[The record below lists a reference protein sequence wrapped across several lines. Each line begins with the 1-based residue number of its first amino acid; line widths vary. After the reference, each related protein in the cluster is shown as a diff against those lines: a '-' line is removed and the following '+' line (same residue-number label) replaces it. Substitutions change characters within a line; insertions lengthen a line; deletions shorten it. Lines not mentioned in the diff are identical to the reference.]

1 MPPVMAHYGSINGLF
16 SASGLGR
23 KFLTWGSGTPLRSDF
38 NNVLWASRKGSNDPH
53 HPHTEGLPQ
62 GSEPSVSLQKG
73 TVVAQGR
80 VGNEPWTSSSQGFYN
95 GSQAGT

>member
-1 MPPVMAHYGSINGLF
+1 MPRMLAHYGSINDLS

-38 NNVLWASRKGSNDPH
+38 NNVLWASRKGSNGPH
-53 HPHTEGLPQ
+53 HSHTEGLPQ

-73 TVVAQGR
+73 IVVAQGR
-80 VGNEPWTSSSQGFYN
+80 VGHGPWTSSS
-95 GSQAGT
+95 